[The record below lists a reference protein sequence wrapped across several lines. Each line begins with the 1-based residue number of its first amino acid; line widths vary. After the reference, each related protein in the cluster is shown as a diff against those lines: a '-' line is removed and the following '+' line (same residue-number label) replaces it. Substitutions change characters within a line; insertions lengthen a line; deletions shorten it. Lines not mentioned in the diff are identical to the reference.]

1 MSQETFLAG
10 GTKTMS
16 SVEEKIAQVIEKVR
30 ILKNEKGALEK
41 RNMVLQE
48 ALRAKDQEIERLTA
62 EKQAVR
68 DQIEGLLKEVETLEL
83 T

>member
-1 MSQETFLAG
+1 
-10 GTKTMS
+10 MS

-30 ILKNEKGALEK
+30 ILKNEKSALEK

-68 DQIEGLLKEVETLEL
+68 DQIEGLLKEVESLEL
-83 T
+83 K